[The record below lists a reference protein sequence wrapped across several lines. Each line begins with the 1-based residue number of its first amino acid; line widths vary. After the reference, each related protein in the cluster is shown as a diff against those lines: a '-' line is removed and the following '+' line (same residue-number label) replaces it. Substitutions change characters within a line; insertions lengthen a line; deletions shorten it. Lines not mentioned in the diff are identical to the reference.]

1 MVLGKHREAALAR
14 LDEEAGRAVR
24 HLLERAGKR
33 GAEAADPIDLSFPSA
48 FAPARSRVADRIARR
63 TASGLARDS
72 FGFDATYS
80 RTDATRF
87 LDRLAV
93 MLRTLCAHPK
103 PIVGYRLYFLPLYMP
118 TDRP

>member
-1 MVLGKHREAALAR
+1 L
-14 LDEEAGRAVR
+14 
-24 HLLERAGKR
+24 
-33 GAEAADPIDLSFPSA
+33 
-48 FAPARSRVADRIARR
+48 RIARR
-63 TASGLARDS
+63 TASRLARDS

-103 PIVGYRLYFLPLYMP
+103 PIVGFRSGAKELADP
-118 TDRP
+118 TLADHT

>member
-1 MVLGKHREAALAR
+1 L
-14 LDEEAGRAVR
+14 
-24 HLLERAGKR
+24 
-33 GAEAADPIDLSFPSA
+33 
-48 FAPARSRVADRIARR
+48 RIARR
-63 TASGLARDS
+63 TASRLARDS

-103 PIVGYRLYFLPLYMP
+103 PIVGFRRRYVATYAFTRQLAAARRARAATEP
-118 TDRP
+118 